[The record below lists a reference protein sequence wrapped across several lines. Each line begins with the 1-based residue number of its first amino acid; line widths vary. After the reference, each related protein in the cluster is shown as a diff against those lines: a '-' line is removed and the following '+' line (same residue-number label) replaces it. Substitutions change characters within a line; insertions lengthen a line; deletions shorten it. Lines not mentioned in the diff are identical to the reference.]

1 MCIEGR
7 FDEGIALAKRAVEF
21 DPLSAYAH
29 AILTFTYGST
39 GRTNE
44 AVRAAKLATELE
56 ESFFA
61 HWALQSALH
70 WDGQLEEAAAAADTA
85 IALSGRGVY
94 ALSGLAM
101 IFADWGK
108 IAEANAIYAELVARA
123 AREYILPS
131 HFAIAAAAAGE
142 SDKAVSH
149 AREAYEIRD
158 PWLTFGRVWP
168 DFATLRKDPRFDE
181 ILVRMGLKR
190 IPRRD
195 DPTPA
200 SQSKQR

>member
-1 MCIEGR
+1 MRLFEPQSQQPNW
-7 FDEGIALAKRAVEF
+7 KS
-21 DPLSAYAH
+21 P
-29 AILTFTYGST
+29 
-39 GRTNE
+39 
-44 AVRAAKLATELE
+44 
-56 ESFFA
+56 FFA
-61 HWALQSALH
+61 HWALQTALH
-70 WDGQLEEAAAAADTA
+70 WNGQFEEAAAAADAA

-101 IFADWGK
+101 VFAGWGK
-108 IAEANAIYAELVARA
+108 IAEAKAIYAELVARA

-131 HFAIAAAAAGE
+131 HLAIAAAAAGE
-142 SDKAVSH
+142 SDKAVAH

-181 ILVRMGLKR
+181 ILVRMDLKR

-195 DPTPA
+195 DPTPT